1 MNNLKLIPNDEKYYE
16 FIRELRFCEDNI
28 NGFITQE
35 EITKEEQFNYMSKFG
50 KAYYI
55 CLLNE
60 TPVGFIG
67 VIDNDIRL
75 ATKPEFKKNGI
86 GKYMVNEIM
95 NLYPKSIA
103 KIKIN
108 NMSSIKLFESC
119 GFKTEYLIMKK

>member
-50 KAYYI
+50 KSYYI

-119 GFKTEYLIMKK
+119 GFKIEYLIMKK